1 MRRLAQSLAQSLAP
15 GALALLIL
23 TQAPLDGPWHALLVF
38 PALGL
43 VSRWSD
49 DHSGDSHDP

>member
-1 MRRLAQSLAQSLAP
+1 MRRLAQSLAP

-23 TQAPLDGPWHALLVF
+23 TQAPVDGPWHALLLF

-43 VSRWSD
+43 LSRWSD